1 MSTSPLRRISKS
13 WKVRYRHYLV
23 DESGRPRYSSITRN
37 NFRNP
42 GCRKRHITRYSPY
55 NFNATGSCRTSGPI
69 TRLYQTFHDL
79 LMRPPTLRLPNS
91 ESVSLCRIL
100 PLHYDIFLSL
110 RVLRPSI
117 VFPGHVVHTNPIVV
131 CRMHGRVQMDEWP
144 PLPCD

>member
-100 PLHYDIFLSL
+100 PSSL
-110 RVLRPSI
+110 RYLPISSCSSPFYRFSRPRGSHQ
-117 VFPGHVVHTNPIVV
+117 PNSCLSYAWKSTN
-131 CRMHGRVQMDEWP
+131 GRVASP
-144 PLPCD
+144 PL